1 MKFPLVTRM
10 TVPSLDGARAGADAA
25 GAPRFALAVE

>member
-10 TVPSLDGARAGADAA
+10 TVPSFDGARAAFDAA
-25 GAPRFALAVE
+25 VVAAAALAVE

>member
-10 TVPSLDGARAGADAA
+10 TVPSFDGARACAGAVAAA
-25 GAPRFALAVE
+25 GAAVAVE